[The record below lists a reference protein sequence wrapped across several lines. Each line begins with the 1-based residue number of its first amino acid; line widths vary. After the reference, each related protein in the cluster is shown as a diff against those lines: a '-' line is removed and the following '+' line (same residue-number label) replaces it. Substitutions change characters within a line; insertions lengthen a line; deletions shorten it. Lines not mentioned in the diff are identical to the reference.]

1 MRKYSSRLTALGAF
15 FVLAVA
21 VAGCGSG
28 VPGNSVADVAGNP
41 ITAQAFN
48 HWMYVAAKSQASQN
62 PGAPI
67 IVPTDPPQFDGCV
80 AQVRRLIPS
89 LAKTSAKTLRGDCK
103 QLFTSLSSQVMDF
116 LIKGYWYQAEAA
128 RDHITVTDAQV
139 QKAFTTAKN
148 QQFKTP
154 AAYQTFLSQTGQTQ
168 QDILYRFRVNQIYTK
183 LLAKQN
189 TKVTPSQIQQ
199 YYASHKSQFGT
210 PQERDLR
217 IVLTTTLAKANAA
230 KKALQ
235 SGQSWKTVAK
245 TYSTDAST
253 KNSGGQLL
261 NVIKGQQDTALDNAA
276 FSNPTGKL
284 VGPVKGQFGY
294 YIVEVTRIIAA
305 KQQSLAAAT
314 PTIRST
320 LTGQAQSTAQ
330 TAVDNAAKKAWL
342 AKTQCASAYAMA
354 DCSNYKPP
362 KTSTS
367 TSPTSPP
374 PTTSPS
380 TSPSTTPPT
389 SSSSSTAT
397 TG

>member
-148 QQFKTP
+148 QQFATP
-154 AAYQTFLSQTGQTQ
+154 AEFQTFLKQTGQTM
-168 QDILYRFRVNQIYTK
+168 QDILFRFRINQIFQK
-183 LLAKQN
+183 LLARH
-189 TKVTPSQIQQ
+189 TSKVTTALIQS
-199 YYASHKSQFGT
+199 YYNSHLSQFGT
-210 PQERDLR
+210 PATRDIR
-217 IVLTTTLAKANAA
+217 IVLTKTASQANAA
-230 KKALQ
+230 KKALR
-235 SGQSWKTVAK
+235 SGKSWTKVAK
-245 TYSTDAST
+245 QYSIDPTS
-253 KNSGGQLL
+253 KNNGGLL
-261 NVIKGQQDTALDNAA
+261 VGVTKGQQDAALDNAA
-276 FSNPTGKL
+276 FSAPLNKL
-284 VGPVKGQFGY
+284 LGPVKGQFGY
-294 YIVEVTRIIAA
+294 YVFEVTKITTAT
-305 KQQSLAAAT
+305 QQTLAQAT
-314 PTIRST
+314 PLIRQT
-320 LTGQAQSTAQ
+320 LVGEQQTSAQ
-330 TAVDNAAKKAWL
+330 TAVDKIARQHWL
-342 AKTQCASAYAMA
+342 SQTSCRSDYAMN
-354 DCSNYKPP
+354 DCSGYKPP
-362 KTSTS
+362 KT
-367 TSPTSPP
+367 PTAPSAPTP
-374 PTTSPS
+374 APTPTT
-380 TSPSTTPPT
+380 
-389 SSSSSTAT
+389 T
-397 TG
+397 TGTTTK